1 MFWRTFEKPKET
13 FSDMK
18 NLLCNGMVPWMSK
31 VLYGTINGNKEHLF
45 FRVYSEKRSQG
56 HALV

>member
-1 MFWRTFEKPKET
+1 
-13 FSDMK
+13 MK